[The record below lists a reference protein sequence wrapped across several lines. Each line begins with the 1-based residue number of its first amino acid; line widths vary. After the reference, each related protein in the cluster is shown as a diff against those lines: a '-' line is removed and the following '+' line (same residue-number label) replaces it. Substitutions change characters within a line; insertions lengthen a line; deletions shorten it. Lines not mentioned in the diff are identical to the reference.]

1 MACLP
6 ACFLR
11 CMQAAFNLLVCSY
24 ALGDAERMMAAF
36 QRLLAVPGL
45 ADSQEE
51 DEEGQEEDT
60 DMDKAASQEQE
71 EGLGTGLTSLKQRF
85 MDGLPNGAG
94 SSDQMKR
101 EQKQQQAS
109 ITK

>member
-24 ALGDAERMMAAF
+24 ALGDAEGMMAAF

-51 DEEGQEEDT
+51 DEEAQEDDT
-60 DMDKAASQEQE
+60 DMDKGSQEQE
-71 EGLGTGLTSLKQRF
+71 EGLGTGLTSLKRRF
-85 MDGLPNGAG
+85 RDGLPDGAG